1 MSYGPWKLKWLV
13 YKPEN
18 PHFLGR
24 IKARSSHNMY
34 FVAWPGDIDA
44 IFEDGEHLQLHS
56 AQVFSL
62 KDRKERAARRVK
74 RASTRLNN
82 A

>member
-24 IKARSSHNMY
+24 IKARIAHNMY
-34 FVAWPGDIDA
+34 CVDWPGIDDV
-44 IFEDGEHLQLHS
+44 ILEDGDLIRLHS

-62 KDRKERAARRVK
+62 KERKERVARRVK
-74 RASTRLNN
+74 RASRVK
-82 A
+82 